1 MADFVVSLTKKGREL
16 EAQQLLYGYGFRVD
30 YFVLGAGGHDTGNP
44 MVALPLNTDVLEL
57 PGQFFGPEPIDDKSL
72 VTPTCPRFICIAQPG
87 EAVGGISNLG
97 LVATMTYNPATRTID
112 TVVQDPTSGVAT
124 VTTVAP
130 HGFVYIV
137 GDPTVIE
144 ISGNVV
150 GNPPTETP
158 ANGQWEITGI
168 LSPTSFTIQPP
179 LGNSAWSGTGG
190 TVVDQPYVGDTFLY
204 AIVHFPLRY
213 KVSASRE
220 TFTVSIKT

>member
-16 EAQQLLYGYGFRVD
+16 EAQQLLYGYGFRID

-57 PGQFFGPEPIDDKSL
+57 PGQFFGPEPVDDKSL

-97 LVATMTYNPATRTID
+97 LIATMTYNPAIRTIQ
-112 TVVQDPTSGVAT
+112 TATQDPVTGVVT
-124 VTTVAP
+124 VITEAP
-130 HGFVYIV
+130 HGFVYVV
-137 GDPTVIE
+137 GDPTTVE
-144 ISGNVV
+144 ISGNSA
-150 GNPPTETP
+150 TS
-158 ANGQWEITGI
+158 ANNVWEISGVQSSI
-168 LSPTSFTIQPP
+168 SFTFSAP
-179 LGNSAWSGTGG
+179 LGGSAWSGTGG

-204 AIVHFPLRY
+204 AICNFPLRY